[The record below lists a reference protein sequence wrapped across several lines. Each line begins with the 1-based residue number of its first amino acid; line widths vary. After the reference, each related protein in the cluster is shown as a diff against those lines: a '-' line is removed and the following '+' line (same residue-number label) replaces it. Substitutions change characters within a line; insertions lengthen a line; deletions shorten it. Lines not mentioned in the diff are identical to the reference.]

1 MPVKN
6 NSFPVARLQEQ
17 TLKKVQELEKRL
29 REETGEEIVL
39 IAYQH
44 ETTVQEGNHE

>member
-1 MPVKN
+1 MKIS
-6 NSFPVARLQEQ
+6 SFPVADLKEQ

-39 IAYQH
+39 IAYKH
-44 ETTVQEGNHE
+44 EKTSQED

>member
-1 MPVKN
+1 MN
-6 NSFPVARLQEQ
+6 QQFPVAMLQE
-17 TLKKVQELEKRL
+17 EYLEKVKKMENEL

-44 ETTVQEGNHE
+44 QHERN

>member
-1 MPVKN
+1 MN
-6 NSFPVARLQEQ
+6 QQFPVAMLQE
-17 TLKKVQELEKRL
+17 EYLEKVKKMEHEL

-44 ETTVQEGNHE
+44 QQERN